1 MPWHARLQLDYTHE
15 SGRSVARFRHD
26 GPLRILQSLYPEGD
40 TVCHNVLV
48 HPPGGLVGGDTL
60 DIGITAGAGSHG
72 LITTPGASRFYRSEG
87 ELALQ
92 RTRIALAA
100 DSRLEWLPLEAI
112 CYSGCQAENRLSM
125 EVAPGAELI
134 GWDVT
139 ALGLPN
145 ANQPFER
152 GSYLQHIEVPGTW
165 LERGREQKLP
175 GLREAEDGTRVM
187 NLASIWQNSYLSWF
201 GVPPAWKPREP
212 FAEWWQ
218 RAKPAFADVR
228 AMSVYRYTLPAE
240 SFEPLND
247 TDGLWVSREA
257 VTPTAV
263 DAITDIPRA
272 LEKAGVE
279 LRILPSLQTLQPLWS
294 TSLHVSAIRMGNSGH

>member
-1 MPWHARLQLDYTHE
+1 MPWHARLHLAYQQEAART
-15 SGRSVARFRHD
+15 VARFRHD

-60 DIGITAGAGSHG
+60 DIDIEAADGSHG

-92 RTRIALAA
+92 RTRIRLAA
-100 DSRLEWLPLEAI
+100 GARLEWLPLEAI
-112 CYSGCQAENRLSM
+112 CYSGCQAENRLSI

-152 GSYLQHIEVPGTW
+152 GTYLQHIEVPGVW
-165 LERGREQKLP
+165 LERGRIDAADHRLLQSP
-175 GLREAEDGTRVM
+175 IGLGGHRCMASLFFVAGSPVARARRDALLAHARTLLEASPLFDSAGATSPHPEVVVLRV
-187 NLASIWQNSYLSWF
+187 LAPVVEPAMQLLRQVWQ
-201 GVPPAWKPREP
+201 AWRSEL
-212 FAEWWQ
+212 WQ
-218 RAKPAFADVR
+218 
-228 AMSVYRYTLPAE
+228 LPA
-240 SFEPLND
+240 
-247 TDGLWVSREA
+247 A
-257 VTPTAV
+257 TP
-263 DAITDIPRA
+263 
-272 LEKAGVE
+272 
-279 LRILPSLQTLQPLWS
+279 RIWAT
-294 TSLHVSAIRMGNSGH
+294 

>member
-1 MPWHARLQLDYTHE
+1 MPWHARLHLAYQNE
-15 SGRSVARFRHD
+15 SARTVARFRHD

-60 DIGITAGAGSHG
+60 DIDIEAADGSHG

-92 RTRIALAA
+92 RTRIRLAA
-100 DSRLEWLPLEAI
+100 GARLEWLPLEAI

-152 GSYLQHIEVPGTW
+152 G
-165 LERGREQKLP
+165 
-175 GLREAEDGTRVM
+175 
-187 NLASIWQNSYLSWF
+187 
-201 GVPPAWKPREP
+201 
-212 FAEWWQ
+212 
-218 RAKPAFADVR
+218 
-228 AMSVYRYTLPAE
+228 TLPAAHRGARHVAGARAHRRGRPAPAAKPHRPGRP
-240 SFEPLND
+240 PLH
-247 TDGLWVSREA
+247 GLA
-257 VTPTAV
+257 VLRGRFAGGARAARRV
-263 DAITDIPRA
+263 AGPRA
-272 LEKAGVE
+272 RRCSRRA
-279 LRILPSLQTLQPLWS
+279 RCSAAPAPPARMRRWWCCACWPRWS
-294 TSLHVSAIRMGNSGH
+294 SPRCSCCGRCGWRGAMSCGN